1 MGIIKDI
8 TNSLGNYL
16 NIYKKEGE
24 TERKPKTISSKTIPQ
39 QLLRFNQEISDWK
52 LGIDCFEDPYSP
64 TSVELIRVYNDIVID
79 SHLSA
84 AMQLRKSKTLSKDFK
99 IIDENGEELK
109 DETILFEKTWFKDML
124 EYALDS
130 KFYGHSLIQLGKRI
144 GSNFEKTSIVKREYV
159 FQQEKK
165 VRQSP
170 YSNSPSYPYDKGE
183 FKPWLIEAGKCDDMG
198 LLMKAA
204 PLVIFKKTALSS
216 WAQFSEMFGAPLRVG
231 KTQVRDEALRDNMY
245 NMLDQ
250 MGSNAFAVLD
260 LEDTIE
266 YIKDGQQDA
275 YGVYDKLIERVN
287 SEISKLILGS
297 TMVMDDGSSRSQAEV
312 HEQAL
317 KSIVKSDAF
326 YIEEWVNEE
335 VIPLL
340 NRWHGFNITG
350 KWVFDDSE
358 QISKQ
363 EQFERDID
371 LIKTGAY
378 NIPAEYITETYG
390 TPVETT
396 EEAKPSELENSLKK
410 KALFVDI
417 NALMTK
423 EVVCDCF
430 TNQIDSSDILDPEW
444 SDDLID
450 SLIAGVYAGEVTP
463 ENLPEQLY
471 LRLAEFINSGAE
483 NGLELGGGLVGL
495 EDEDFIRAL
504 KNNGFQFSAAK
515 TFQQVKE
522 MSDFI
527 LDENGN
533 LRNFGDY
540 EAKAREIFGKY
551 NKEWLKTEIAQA
563 SNSAQMASKW
573 LEIEKDKDFLPYLRY
588 VTAGDARVR
597 PDHAPLDGI
606 IKRVDDDFW
615 DTFYPPNG
623 WNCRCTVLQEAEA
636 VETPNSEIKTPE
648 IPESMKVNVGK
659 QKVLFGPEHPY
670 YIVSPQFEELKG
682 NNFNLP
688 IPGNG

>member
-8 TNSLGNYL
+8 SNSLGNYF

-297 TMVMDDGSSRSQAEV
+297 TMVMDDGSS
-312 HEQAL
+312 
-317 KSIVKSDAF
+317 
-326 YIEEWVNEE
+326 
-335 VIPLL
+335 
-340 NRWHGFNITG
+340 
-350 KWVFDDSE
+350 
-358 QISKQ
+358 
-363 EQFERDID
+363 
-371 LIKTGAY
+371 
-378 NIPAEYITETYG
+378 
-390 TPVETT
+390 
-396 EEAKPSELENSLKK
+396 
-410 KALFVDI
+410 
-417 NALMTK
+417 
-423 EVVCDCF
+423 
-430 TNQIDSSDILDPEW
+430 
-444 SDDLID
+444 
-450 SLIAGVYAGEVTP
+450 
-463 ENLPEQLY
+463 
-471 LRLAEFINSGAE
+471 
-483 NGLELGGGLVGL
+483 
-495 EDEDFIRAL
+495 
-504 KNNGFQFSAAK
+504 
-515 TFQQVKE
+515 
-522 MSDFI
+522 
-527 LDENGN
+527 
-533 LRNFGDY
+533 
-540 EAKAREIFGKY
+540 
-551 NKEWLKTEIAQA
+551 
-563 SNSAQMASKW
+563 
-573 LEIEKDKDFLPYLRY
+573 
-588 VTAGDARVR
+588 
-597 PDHAPLDGI
+597 
-606 IKRVDDDFW
+606 
-615 DTFYPPNG
+615 
-623 WNCRCTVLQEAEA
+623 
-636 VETPNSEIKTPE
+636 
-648 IPESMKVNVGK
+648 
-659 QKVLFGPEHPY
+659 
-670 YIVSPQFEELKG
+670 
-682 NNFNLP
+682 
-688 IPGNG
+688 